1 MTTPTDVVVPDDAS
15 AAEYPAISLTLLDR
29 CDRCGAQAFVR
40 ASVMVG
46 DIDKMVDLLF
56 CGHHFAKNEDKLR
69 ETALH
74 IQDEREKI
82 NEAPSPSANAV

>member
-15 AAEYPAISLTLLDR
+15 TAEYPTIELTLLDR

-56 CGHHFAKNEDKLR
+56 CGHHFADNEAKLR
-69 ETALH
+69 DTALH

-82 NEAPSPSANAV
+82 NTAPSPSANAE